1 MLRIRRPTERLLSL
15 HFSKRH
21 SISHYRYFASL
32 SKNPSAEVEED
43 AQDPE
48 KSILPSKSLLV
59 GVVDQSSPLQP
70 TPNNTTDALYRLLEL
85 SKKEW
90 SLIAL
95 SASTLG
101 LTSSVTLLLPYASG
115 EVIDYTMQTSSDGAL
130 SPLLLA
136 SGLFGLSA
144 LAGGGVYLR
153 SLWLAQAGNRIVAR
167 LKQQLYQSMLQQES
181 AFLDQQTTGDL
192 LSRLTADAQL
202 VQSALTYQAV
212 AGLRGAVMSMGAAS
226 MLFYT
231 SPLLAAISCATLP
244 PVFVWTRHVGRRL
257 SIQQQEV
264 QTLQGDATSLAE
276 QALSSRATVT
286 QFVAEELEA
295 TRYRNAIATAH
306 AKAVETAHMQAQLE
320 AGAHIAGNAAIL
332 GVLGYGGTMV
342 LDGSITAGDLTG
354 FVMYS
359 FILAGNLSGLTSVY
373 SELVR
378 AVAASH
384 RILDILDRRPH
395 IESSQSTIRFS
406 SMNDKNPLVQV
417 DYSGM
422 PLKSQTTLLQEQLTD
437 EDTTTASAAAA
448 AASSNLQQE
457 ALTAA
462 SIEIK
467 GLNFSYPARPDIQVL
482 KDFHLTI
489 QPGEV
494 VALVGASGSGK
505 STIGSLLTR
514 LYDANDDTA
523 SNNSIRINGRPIRDY
538 DPYDLRQMIGV
549 VSQDPV
555 LFRGSI
561 RENIQY
567 GTHGLSEEDILHAAK
582 QAHVLDFANAFPE
595 GLDTTVGPRGMQ
607 LSGGQRQRIAL
618 ARALAKNAPIMI
630 LDEATSALD
639 AQSEHLVQQA
649 LLTLFE
655 ETNNR
660 KTILSIAHRLSTIRH
675 ASRIAVVQD
684 GTLVQTGTF
693 EELRSIDGPFLDLM
707 KTQLVG

>member
-1 MLRIRRPTERLLSL
+1 VEDQNPD
-15 HFSKRH
+15 
-21 SISHYRYFASL
+21 
-32 SKNPSAEVEED
+32 KN
-43 AQDPE
+43 
-48 KSILPSKSLLV
+48 ILPTKSLLLRV
-59 GVVDQSSPLQP
+59 PAVDQSKPSPLQP
-70 TPNNTTDALYRLLEL
+70 PTNNTTDALYRLLEL

-101 LTSSVTLLLPYASG
+101 ITSSVTLLLPYASG
-115 EVIDYTMQTSSDGAL
+115 EVIDYTMQNSSDGAL
-130 SPLLLA
+130 SPLVLA

-144 LAGGGVYLR
+144 LAGGGVYFR

-202 VQSALTYQAV
+202 VQSALTTQAV
-212 AGLRGAVMSMGAAS
+212 SGLRGAVMTMGAAG

-231 SPLLAAISCATLP
+231 SPILAAISCATLP
-244 PVFVWTRHVGRRL
+244 PVFVLTRHVGRSL
-257 SIQQQEV
+257 SVQQQEV

-276 QALSSRATVT
+276 QSLSSISTVK
-286 QFVAEELEA
+286 QFVAEDLEA
-295 TRYRNAIATAH
+295 TRYRNAIAAAH

-342 LDGSITAGDLTG
+342 LDGSISAGDLTG

-359 FILAGNLSGLTSVY
+359 LLLAGNLSGLTSVY

-384 RILDILDRRPH
+384 RILDILDRRPQ
-395 IESSQSTIRFS
+395 IESQQSTISFS
-406 SMNDKNPLVQV
+406 SMNDENPLVQI
-417 DYSGM
+417 DYDEM
-422 PLKSQTTLLQEQLTD
+422 PQQQILQEQTYGYA
-437 EDTTTASAAAA
+437 T
-448 AASSNLQQE
+448 SSNPQE
-457 ALTAA
+457 APLTAA
-462 SIEIK
+462 SIEIQ
-467 GLNFSYPARPDIQVL
+467 GVNFSYPARPDIQVL

-514 LYDANDDTA
+514 LYDAEEDDGNA
-523 SNNSIRINGRPIRDY
+523 SNIIRINGRPIGDY
-538 DPYDLRQMIGV
+538 DPHDLRQMIGV

-561 RENIQY
+561 RENIRY

-582 QAHVLDFANAFPE
+582 QAHVLDFANDFPD
-595 GLDTTVGPRGMQ
+595 GLDTMVGPRGMQ

-618 ARALAKNAPIMI
+618 ARVLAKNAPIMI

-649 LLTLFE
+649 LHTLFE
-655 ETNNR
+655 ETSNR

-675 ASRIAVVQD
+675 SSRIAVVQD
-684 GTLVQTGTF
+684 GSLVQTGTF
-693 EELRSIDGPFLDLM
+693 EELRSIDGPFRDLM
-707 KTQLVG
+707 KTQLVGDVP